1 VSDPNPI
8 VGSAASSPEAAAS
21 RHAALP
27 ALRWL
32 AAGCVLLAAL
42 GSAALVVAWNTQQR
56 VKGMEQE
63 LVRRQLDSG
72 AQAAQAQLLAR
83 QAQEAA
89 RESAARLQLLD
100 VRVADYAMQRSQLE
114 ELIQSLSRTRDENVL
129 ADVEAAV
136 RMAMLQSEITGSPAP
151 LLAALRQ
158 SEERV
163 ARLNEPR
170 LDRVRRAL
178 ADDLER
184 VRAIGSVDIAT
195 LVLRLDEAMRQVD
208 DLPLL
213 SQPDGRVAGKPR
225 AAASAA
231 SVSASAAAS
240 AGPSWQR
247 VLGDTWGAFG
257 ERLWSEVRSL
267 VRVTRIDQP
276 EAMLLAPEQV
286 YFLRENLK
294 LRLLNARLALLSR
307 QYDTAQLDLRDAQ
320 SVLQRYFDRS
330 ARRVAGTLELLR
342 QSSAQA
348 RQVSVPRPEATLAAI
363 AAASAGR

>member
-21 RHAALP
+21 RQAALP

-163 ARLNEPR
+163 SRLNEPR

-178 ADDLER
+178 ADDLGR

-225 AAASAA
+225 AAAA

-276 EAMLLAPEQV
+276 EAMLLAPEQA

-342 QSSAQA
+342 QASAQA

>member
-1 VSDPNPI
+1 
-8 VGSAASSPEAAAS
+8 
-21 RHAALP
+21 
-27 ALRWL
+27 
-32 AAGCVLLAAL
+32 
-42 GSAALVVAWNTQQR
+42 
-56 VKGMEQE
+56 
-63 LVRRQLDSG
+63 
-72 AQAAQAQLLAR
+72 
-83 QAQEAA
+83 
-89 RESAARLQLLD
+89 
-100 VRVADYAMQRSQLE
+100 
-114 ELIQSLSRTRDENVL
+114 
-129 ADVEAAV
+129 
-136 RMAMLQSEITGSPAP
+136 
-151 LLAALRQ
+151 
-158 SEERV
+158 
-163 ARLNEPR
+163 
-170 LDRVRRAL
+170 
-178 ADDLER
+178 
-184 VRAIGSVDIAT
+184 

-231 SVSASAAAS
+231 SVSATAAASAAAS

-257 ERLWSEVRSL
+257 ERLWSEARSL

-276 EAMLLAPEQV
+276 EAMLLAPEQA

-320 SVLQRYFDRS
+320 SVLQRYFDRG

-342 QSSAQA
+342 QASAQA